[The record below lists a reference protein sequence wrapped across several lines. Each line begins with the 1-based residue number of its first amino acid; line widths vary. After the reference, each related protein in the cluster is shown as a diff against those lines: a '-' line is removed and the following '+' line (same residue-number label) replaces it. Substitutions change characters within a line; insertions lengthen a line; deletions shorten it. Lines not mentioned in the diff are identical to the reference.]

1 MTEPDPQSV
10 FDVLISDHRAI
21 AEQLAAARGATD
33 GKTGGATDGESGGA
47 TDGAALGESDS
58 ADEAAD
64 AAREQLVMDLV
75 RHFVAEEQYLYP
87 AVREQLPDGAAIAE
101 EAFRSHRR
109 CEAELRVLERQDASE
124 SEIAGVLARVTEQFD
139 VHVRNQ
145 QELFTRLA
153 GTVSPADAIEL
164 GAQVLGSEQVGP
176 TRPRTLASESAG
188 LNKAASLVEGFID
201 RVRDAYSHRGVDG
214 SN

>member
-1 MTEPDPQSV
+1 MTEPDPESV
-10 FDVLISDHRAI
+10 FDVLNSDHRAI
-21 AEQLAAARGATD
+21 AEQLTARPVAADSEPD
-33 GKTGGATDGESGGA
+33 GTG
-47 TDGAALGESDS
+47 
-58 ADEAAD
+58 EAGD

-87 AVREQLPDGAAIAE
+87 TVRDRIPDGSAIAD
-101 EAFRSHRR
+101 EAFRSHRD

-124 SEIAGVLARVTEQFD
+124 SEIAAVLASVAAQFD
-139 VHVRNQ
+139 VHVRKQ
-145 QELFTRLA
+145 QNLFTQLKA
-153 GTVSPADAIEL
+153 ALSSAEAIEL
-164 GAQVLGSEQVGP
+164 GEQVLGSEQVAP

-188 LNKAASLVEGFID
+188 LNKAESLVEGFID